1 MYGQLPLFEGETPE
15 VLRATITGSCDS
27 LNDELPAMKLGQHV
41 VLVAKGT
48 ITKVTHATTGNGLER
63 QHVAVLDGVEW
74 LAVDFDTLVR
84 AARLMHFE
92 AMVDQDDDGDDDT
105 IVEAE
110 IVGSVPFGVLEET
123 SKVGASS

>member
-74 LAVDFDTLVR
+74 LAVDFDELV
-84 AARLMHFE
+84 AAALRIQSTID
-92 AMVDQDDDGDDDT
+92 ADDDGMTVQIND
-105 IVEAE
+105 
-110 IVGSVPFGVLEET
+110 GPET
-123 SKVGASS
+123 SMHEVMKRLTAS

>member
-27 LNDELPAMKLGQHV
+27 LNNELPAMKLGQHV

-74 LAVDFDTLVR
+74 LAVDFDELV
-84 AARLMHFE
+84 AAALRIQST
-92 AMVDQDDDGDDDT
+92 VDIDDEITVQINDG
-105 IVEAE
+105 
-110 IVGSVPFGVLEET
+110 PET
-123 SKVGASS
+123 SMHEVMKRLTAS